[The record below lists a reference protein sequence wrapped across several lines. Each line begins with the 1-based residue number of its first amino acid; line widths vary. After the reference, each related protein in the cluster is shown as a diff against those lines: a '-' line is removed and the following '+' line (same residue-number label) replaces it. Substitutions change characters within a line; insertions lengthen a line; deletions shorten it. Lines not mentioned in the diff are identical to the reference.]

1 MHLFDENIKVDDG
14 IAVPATYRT
23 AAAVNGQA
31 ADMAKYHSFAGVIT
45 VAGATQ
51 WQGAITAVIAE
62 GTNSTQFSTAYLAT
76 KTIASAT
83 TNQIEVV
90 EVSDQ
95 AMTDGYRYLRMT
107 LTPATGT
114 GHKFSA
120 VNCRFNPRYGAVVQ

>member
-1 MHLFDENIKVDDG
+1 MHLFDENIKVDDS
-14 IAVPATYRT
+14 IPVPATYRT
-23 AAAVNGQA
+23 AAAVNGEA
-31 ADMAKYHSFAGVIT
+31 VDMAKYNNFAGVIT

-62 GTNSTQFSTAYLAT
+62 GTNSTQFSTSYLAT

-83 TNQIEVV
+83 TNQIEVI

-95 AMTDGYRYLRMT
+95 AMSDGYRYLRME

-114 GHKFSA
+114 GHMFAA
-120 VNCRFNPRYGAVVQ
+120 VNCRFNPRYGAVSQ